1 MGSNKRSTTVG
12 QPRVAA
18 KAKAKATAAPAPKRR
33 AAAPASK
40 SSPSHMLRP
49 TTDENAPLQT
59 VKQEPM
65 TVSRTVMQQLHNVQ
79 ITLDTSPSCD
89 KLPPRQL
96 SPSFDEMFG
105 GVPESEVLAA
115 AADSP
120 VAPSLWDRM
129 EMELEC
135 ATTALTGIDNVDAAA
150 DMPSEATQPAQPNFQ
165 THNPCCPKFSI
176 VHASYMCTP
185 IAHLTMFT

>member
-1 MGSNKRSTTVG
+1 MGSNKRSTTVV

-33 AAAPASK
+33 APATK
-40 SSPSHMLRP
+40 SSPPPMLRP
-49 TTDENAPLQT
+49 TTDDNAPLQT

-79 ITLDTSPSCD
+79 ITLDTSPSRD
-89 KLPPRQL
+89 KLLPRHL

-115 AADSP
+115 AVDSP

-129 EMELEC
+129 EMEVEC
-135 ATTALTGIDNVDAAA
+135 ATTALTGIDNIDAAA
-150 DMPSEATQPAQPNFQ
+150 DMPSEATHPAQPNFQ

-176 VHASYMCTP
+176 LHASYMCTP